1 MDTRTKE
8 VSTEYGTTTIQIT
21 DCDSCGNTV
30 TKDETVAF
38 TIGDRS
44 GRACEYCANN
54 GPISFPERVV
64 EWSLPKDAYG
74 NTGPAIAF
82 FIILAPVLFIAI
94 FFDGMFT
101 EKKTNYFAD
110 GYIYGVIAVLLWVV
124 LPLVVYIL

>member
-30 TKDETVAF
+30 AKDEAVEF

-44 GRACEYCANN
+44 GHACEYCANN
-54 GPISFPERVV
+54 GPISFPEKVV
-64 EWSLPKDAYG
+64 EWSIPTDKYG
-74 NTGPAIAF
+74 NTGPAVVVFILSAPF
-82 FIILAPVLFIAI
+82 FIIPI
-94 FFDGMFT
+94 FYDAVFV
-101 EKKTNYFAD
+101 EKLSNFSD
-110 GYIYGVIAVLLWVV
+110 GYFYGVLAVLLWVV